1 MSDSDA
7 PFPQQVPRLGSEPA
21 PPAAHRVL
29 SAPCEAGTGITCI
42 TVQAADAEQ
51 VKSPAPGHTAAW
63 GGQGQPRT
71 ARGAAARGTISG
83 GRGGAHE
90 LCLREGEAQR
100 GRSPLSAALSL
111 RQGRWWVASRGQA
124 SLPGSV
130 LVSRGGAPP
139 AGSGRRQRQ
148 TLAQEQG
155 RAGSSKSK
163 EPEEEPGLSQAR
175 LTGFSP
181 AFSPQSHTA
190 VGVLGSPLLPGKP
203 GCIPAPSQHTG
214 HRAWPR
220 DGDQQQGP
228 ARTPRVPAAPPCDL
242 CGGLGPPQ

>member
-1 MSDSDA
+1 MPGPRPGRGPGGSGARASGPVSDSDA

-139 AGSGRRQRQ
+139 AGSGRRQHRRWLRSGQ
-148 TLAQEQG
+148 VPA
-155 RAGSSKSK
+155 
-163 EPEEEPGLSQAR
+163 
-175 LTGFSP
+175 SP
-181 AFSPQSHTA
+181 RSPRSR
-190 VGVLGSPLLPGKP
+190 GSPRP
-203 GCIPAPSQHTG
+203 
-214 HRAWPR
+214 
-220 DGDQQQGP
+220 
-228 ARTPRVPAAPPCDL
+228 V
-242 CGGLGPPQ
+242 

>member
-1 MSDSDA
+1 MPGPRPGRGPGGSGARASGPVSDSDA

-83 GRGGAHE
+83 GRGGARE

-100 GRSPLSAALSL
+100 GRSPLSATLSL

-124 SLPGSV
+124 SLPAPSLFPGVGPPQQGRGGASARRW
-130 LVSRGGAPP
+130 LRSRGGQVP
-139 AGSGRRQRQ
+139 ASPRSPRRSR
-148 TLAQEQG
+148 
-155 RAGSSKSK
+155 
-163 EPEEEPGLSQAR
+163 
-175 LTGFSP
+175 
-181 AFSPQSHTA
+181 
-190 VGVLGSPLLPGKP
+190 GSPRP
-203 GCIPAPSQHTG
+203 
-214 HRAWPR
+214 
-220 DGDQQQGP
+220 
-228 ARTPRVPAAPPCDL
+228 V
-242 CGGLGPPQ
+242 

>member
-63 GGQGQPRT
+63 GGQDQPRT

-124 SLPGSV
+124 SLPAPSLFPGV
-130 LVSRGGAPP
+130 GPPQQGRGGASTD
-139 AGSGRRQRQ
+139 AGSGAGAGRFQQ
-148 TLAQEQG
+148 VQG
-155 RAGSSKSK
+155 ARGGAG
-163 EPEEEPGLSQAR
+163 A
-175 LTGFSP
+175 
-181 AFSPQSHTA
+181 
-190 VGVLGSPLLPGKP
+190 LPGPSDQFLTSVSPTEPHSSGGAGESSAP
-203 GCIPAPSQHTG
+203 GKAGVHPRPLPAH
-214 HRAWPR
+214 
-220 DGDQQQGP
+220 
-228 ARTPRVPAAPPCDL
+228 
-242 CGGLGPPQ
+242 GPPRLAA